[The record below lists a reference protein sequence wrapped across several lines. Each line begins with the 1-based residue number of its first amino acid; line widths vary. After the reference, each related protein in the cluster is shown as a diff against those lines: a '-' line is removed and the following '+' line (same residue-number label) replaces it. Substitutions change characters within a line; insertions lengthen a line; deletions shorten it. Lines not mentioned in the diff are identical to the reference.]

1 MKTNYCV
8 RGSMFHRVLL
18 KKASLA
24 AAMLVAAGSLV
35 SAYAGDSSGSVATP
49 STSAAINPTV
59 DQKLQEDLRVA
70 MLDLIQT
77 GAFGNVSP
85 DKISLDV
92 NAPAQRV
99 SNLGVLVDSASAQ
112 SASDGLHVLAV
123 TPGSAGERMGLQA
136 GDTLVAVNGKS
147 LVARGANEEGRADAA
162 TMLRDTVHSQRSD
175 DPLYL
180 RIRRDGST
188 RDVSGELAN
197 VYLPAMHLTVG
208 DGVDVASAG
217 QRAIGMT
224 AAPSSGDHASAAAV
238 SGCGRISMF
247 DVAPRQQHL
256 HGATL
261 IAIDGQLPG
270 PTTSKVFRVSTGT
283 HTLKVGERIES
294 RYLSF
299 NDRLR
304 NAAPPYKTITVDV
317 QPDTTYFLAARL
329 NDDQRTNWRNGAYWT
344 PVIWRQSSESCR

>member
-123 TPGSAGERMGLQA
+123 TPGSAG
-136 GDTLVAVNGKS
+136 
-147 LVARGANEEGRADAA
+147 
-162 TMLRDTVHSQRSD
+162 
-175 DPLYL
+175 
-180 RIRRDGST
+180 
-188 RDVSGELAN
+188 
-197 VYLPAMHLTVG
+197 
-208 DGVDVASAG
+208 SAWG
-217 QRAIGMT
+217 CKRAIRWS
-224 AAPSSGDHASAAAV
+224 PS
-238 SGCGRISMF
+238 M
-247 DVAPRQQHL
+247 
-256 HGATL
+256 
-261 IAIDGQLPG
+261 
-270 PTTSKVFRVSTGT
+270 
-283 HTLKVGERIES
+283 ES
-294 RYLSF
+294 PWS
-299 NDRLR
+299 
-304 NAAPPYKTITVDV
+304 
-317 QPDTTYFLAARL
+317 LAAQMRRVAQTL
-329 NDDQRTNWRNGAYWT
+329 PPCFATR
-344 PVIWRQSSESCR
+344 